1 MNILHGL
8 LGTLFIH
15 IPLVFNA
22 QNLIRN
28 GSFEEH
34 GEQRCLECNTLG
46 GQYPG
51 LVYHWDNGGWG
62 CQLLD
67 KGYKR
72 SSDDNKWKGNPFDK
86 MQPKDGKAMIE
97 MWYLPGC
104 GGGEYMC
111 ATYLSGRSTQPM
123 LVGQL
128 YEASFWLYIESSKRA
143 DPDRAKHIGIALLPE
158 NIEYHAAGGRKRLIL
173 PFLGVDSVI
182 YDAWYQVKWRIRPLC
197 TSNYFTI
204 GLFADNQWP
213 SSRSFDDLRYFVD
226 KVSLT
231 EIPTQSAVADSSI
244 YYCSRYDPVKLGA
257 SPKMDNEILLFEN
270 DSYTLTAAH
279 KTALDSFVVY
289 AKKYPDLVFK
299 LSGHTDS
306 LGSDNQL
313 LSQNRVQAVFKYLTE
328 EHKLPEFR
336 FVSLSMGS
344 KDPYR
349 LNHTE
354 EGRRLN
360 RRVEIRQSSLDL
372 PNMFYRRVLKALES
386 KNLTEAFSYLNKWM
400 IKPNRGDG
408 GRLIARFDPRL
419 EWLHK
424 DKRWV
429 MMDQKIRDEYRKFK
443 YPQYSYL
450 IDSLRFDQLLASGL
464 LTSMGYQAGL
474 NTLSGYIPELD
485 SVPFEMEPLPDVEVL
500 KKYEQHFAALR
511 PILQKVGWPK
521 KSEFGE
527 SACNAAFS
535 ILLNSKEIVEYLNWL
550 PEVEKSCLAGETPWI
565 FYAKLDD
572 QCRRSLGKP
581 QRYLTLA
588 GMLESGEVWLEPWEG
603 DEDSINELRAKIGL
617 PLLRKEIVEA
627 MKSKK

>member
-1 MNILHGL
+1 MNHNLFFLGL
-8 LGTLFIH
+8 LFISAP
-15 IPLVFNA
+15 IPATA

-72 SSDDNKWKGNPFDK
+72 SSDDNKWKGSPFDK
-86 MQPKDGKAMIE
+86 MSPNDGKAMIE

-111 ATYLSGRSTQPM
+111 ATYLSGRSTKPIR
-123 LVGQL
+123 VGQL

-173 PFLGVDSVI
+173 PFLGVDTVI

-204 GLFADNQWP
+204 GLFADYQWP
-213 SSRSFDDLRYFVD
+213 TSRSFDDLRYFVD

-231 EIPTQSAVADSSI
+231 EIPTQSGVIDSSV
-244 YYCSRYDPVKLGA
+244 YYCSRYDPVKLGTL
-257 SPKMDNEILLFEN
+257 PKMDNEILLFEN
-270 DSYTLTAAH
+270 DSYALTPAH
-279 KTALDSFVVY
+279 KTDLDSFVVY
-289 AKKYPDLVFK
+289 AKKYPYLVFE

-306 LGSDNQL
+306 IGSANIL
-313 LSQNRVQAVFKYLTE
+313 LSQNRVQSVFKYLVE

-336 FVSLSMGS
+336 FILLSMGS

-354 EGRRLN
+354 EGRKLN

-372 PNMFYRRVLKALES
+372 PNMFYRRVLKAVAS
-386 KNLTEAFSYLNKWM
+386 RNVAEAFAYLNKWM
-400 IKPNRGDG
+400 IKPNRGDV
-408 GRLIARFDPRL
+408 GRLIVRFDPRL
-419 EWLHK
+419 DLLHK
-424 DKRWV
+424 DKRWAD
-429 MMDQKIRDEYRKFK
+429 MDQKIRDEYRKFK
-443 YPQYSYL
+443 YPHYSYL
-450 IDSLRFDQLLASGL
+450 IDSLRFDQLSASGL

-474 NTLSGYIPELD
+474 NTLPGYIPELD
-485 SVPFEMEPLPDVEVL
+485 SVLFEMDPMSDAEIL
-500 KKYEQHFAALR
+500 KRYEQHFAALR
-511 PILQKVGWPK
+511 PILAKTGWPK

-535 ILLNSKEIVEYLNWL
+535 ILMNSKVIVEYLNWL
-550 PEVEKSCLAGETPWI
+550 PEVEKSCTDGETPWI
-565 FYAKLDD
+565 FYARLYD

-581 QRYLTLA
+581 QRYLTQA
-588 GMLESGEVWLEPWEG
+588 GMLESGEIWIEPWEG
-603 DEDSINELRAKIGL
+603 DEDSVNDLRAKIGL

-627 MKSKK
+627 MKNQK